1 MGRLRYVFISSSSLL
16 PHFSLSLL
24 STSAHANLTTQYL
37 SPERAKGQKHDT
49 RKSDVWALG
58 VTFFE
63 VLVGRTPFE
72 HQEGE
77 QLATEAELKGYW
89 ERTVRRT
96 PPYPPFPPM
105 LKAP

>member
-1 MGRLRYVFISSSSLL
+1 MNASR
-16 PHFSLSLL
+16 
-24 STSAHANLTTQYL
+24 QYL

-72 HQEGE
+72 RQEGE
-77 QLATEAELKGYW
+77 PLASEAELRGYW
-89 ERTVRRT
+89 ERTVSVFRS
-96 PPYPPFPPM
+96 
-105 LKAP
+105 

>member
-1 MGRLRYVFISSSSLL
+1 M
-16 PHFSLSLL
+16 
-24 STSAHANLTTQYL
+24 
-37 SPERAKGQKHDT
+37 
-49 RKSDVWALG
+49 WALG

-89 ERTVRRT
+89 ERTVRRI
-96 PPYPPFPPM
+96 PPYLPFPPM